1 MEDGEENLGD
11 LTGYVP
17 TGEYRRIKEAYG
29 DWVHSNDGV
38 HLSGGVKDDQAWK
51 IYCKNLAVMPVRR
64 YNVSSRRVEHRFVQA
79 LDAELTGVWK
89 RRWNAEKFILFQ
101 TVTLQRA
108 HHIIK

>member
-1 MEDGEENLGD
+1 
-11 LTGYVP
+11 
-17 TGEYRRIKEAYG
+17 
-29 DWVHSNDGV
+29 
-38 HLSGGVKDDQAWK
+38 
-51 IYCKNLAVMPVRR
+51 MPVRW

-79 LDAELTGVWK
+79 LDAELTGVWQ